1 MEQSGLRVES
11 AEGSNNFA
19 LGDNTNPDFA
29 PTLAIVSAQTSN
41 LGGED
46 MRNGDHNGPV
56 DNAEELIS

>member
-29 PTLAIVSAQTSN
+29 PTLAIVSA
-41 LGGED
+41 
-46 MRNGDHNGPV
+46 
-56 DNAEELIS
+56 